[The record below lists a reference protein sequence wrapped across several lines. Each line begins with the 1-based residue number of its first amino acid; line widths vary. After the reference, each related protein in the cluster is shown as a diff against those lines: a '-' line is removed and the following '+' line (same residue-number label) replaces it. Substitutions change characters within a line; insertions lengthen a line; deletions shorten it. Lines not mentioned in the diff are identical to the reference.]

1 LAGEKFPFGRK
12 TGFHNRIWKML
23 ENTSV
28 QVTTIPRRRQRPRL
42 PIEAQARR
50 VEELRRAF
58 QRSLNRRPTLIEK
71 AAMLRAAALVA
82 RAEAAALDPTMPVA
96 ELTKLVNIADR
107 AVRGLR
113 LEARTGPPRGLLRA
127 RRRWAEAEQAKAAP
141 AARRRKAPAAQTTT
155 KALDDD
161 QAED

>member
-1 LAGEKFPFGRK
+1 
-12 TGFHNRIWKML
+12 ML
-23 ENTSV
+23 ENVSV
-28 QVTTIPRRRQRPRL
+28 QVAPVVRRRQRPRL

-50 VEELRRAF
+50 VEELRRGF
-58 QRSLNRRPTLIEK
+58 QRALNRRPTLIEK

-107 AVRGLR
+107 AIRGLKI
-113 LEARTGPPRGLLRA
+113 EPASGPPRGLLRA
-127 RRRWAEAEQAKAAP
+127 RARWEEAEQAKAAQ
-141 AARRRKAPAAQTTT
+141 AARRRKAPAQITTR
-155 KALDDD
+155 ALDDD

>member
-1 LAGEKFPFGRK
+1 
-12 TGFHNRIWKML
+12 ML
-23 ENTSV
+23 ENASV
-28 QVTTIPRRRQRPRL
+28 QVTTVPRRRQRPRL

-96 ELTKLVNIADR
+96 ELTKLVNLARR
-107 AVRGLR
+107 AQQQLPFR
-113 LEARTGPPRGLLRA
+113 PPKPRGLPRLTRA
-127 RRRWAEAEQAKAAP
+127 RWDEAEKAKQAAEEA
-141 AARRRKAPAAQTTT
+141 AARANTEPHDARV
-155 KALDDD
+155 
-161 QAED
+161 E

>member
-1 LAGEKFPFGRK
+1 
-12 TGFHNRIWKML
+12 ML
-23 ENTSV
+23 ENATV
-28 QVTTIPRRRQRPRL
+28 QVTTVPRRRQRPRL

-96 ELTKLVNIADR
+96 ELTKLVNLARR
-107 AVRGLR
+107 AQQQLPLR
-113 LEARTGPPRGLLRA
+113 LVKPRGLLRA
-127 RRRWAEAEQAKAAP
+127 RERWEADEKAKAAQ
-141 AARRRKAPAAQTTT
+141 AAGEAAGGATAPEGLSDAR
-155 KALDDD
+155 
-161 QAED
+161 AE

>member
-1 LAGEKFPFGRK
+1 
-12 TGFHNRIWKML
+12 ML
-23 ENTSV
+23 ENASV
-28 QVTTIPRRRQRPRL
+28 QVTTVPRRRQRPRL

-96 ELTKLVNIADR
+96 ELTKLVN
-107 AVRGLR
+107 L
-113 LEARTGPPRGLLRA
+113 A
-127 RRRWAEAEQAKAAP
+127 RRDSFP
-141 AARRRKAPAAQTTT
+141 CARRNRAACR
-155 KALDDD
+155 A
-161 QAED
+161 

>member
-1 LAGEKFPFGRK
+1 
-12 TGFHNRIWKML
+12 ML
-23 ENTSV
+23 ENASV
-28 QVTTIPRRRQRPRL
+28 QVTPVPRRRQRPRL

-50 VEELRRAF
+50 VEELRRGF

-107 AVRGLR
+107 AIRGLKI
-113 LEARTGPPRGLLRA
+113 EPASGPPRGLLRA
-127 RRRWAEAEQAKAAP
+127 RARWAQQENKQESNKAAKAA
-141 AARRRKAPAAQTTT
+141 RRGKQSAKRERPPGHDPTQET
-155 KALDDD
+155 D
-161 QAED
+161 